1 MATVLVVNDDDD
13 ILDTY
18 ESMLLS
24 LGYEPVAKKIVASG
38 PETVRDV
45 GAEALL
51 VDLQRPDDDE
61 YGIRLI
67 EELRADGE
75 LRNFPIILCSG
86 APEAL
91 QSLRP
96 RLDALRVPIVIKPFT
111 MDELEETLAS
121 VLRASGSDSAASG
134 NDASA

>member
-1 MATVLVVNDDDD
+1 MATVLVINDDHD

-18 ESMLLS
+18 ESMLLT
-24 LGYEPVAKKIVASG
+24 LGYEPVAKTIVTSG

-45 GAEALL
+45 GADALL

-67 EELRADGE
+67 EELRADDE
-75 LRNFPIILCSG
+75 MRAFPIILCSG
-86 APEAL
+86 APEAV

-96 RLDALRVPIVIKPFT
+96 RLDALGVPIVIKPFT
-111 MDELEETLAS
+111 MDELEQTLAAALDGS
-121 VLRASGSDSAASG
+121 SSGSSA
-134 NDASA
+134 